1 MKLRL
6 LFLLLCFGTW
16 VFGQKT
22 HIGKQAYAIHKLVQK
37 EHYDPKPLDD
47 SLSAY
52 VFDTFIDNIDPSGFY
67 FRISDIH
74 RLEQYRFEIDDQMRN
89 ETSEFFDVA
98 TRLYEQR
105 LKTADS
111 LVTEVL
117 KTPFDFKKD
126 EVLSYLPEDY
136 KPYVLDTRSLQERW
150 RKWLKYSVLE
160 EIFEG
165 DYIENED
172 EQSIEDLL
180 KFVPEALE
188 AVEAAERF
196 EISSYLEHPAGF
208 RNYMATFYLEALAS
222 YYDPHTTYFSEI
234 DQQNFEEELSK
245 DKKAYGFSMNQN
257 AAGQVLIAG
266 LIPGSAAWMS
276 GQMSVGDQIIE
287 VKFEGGKKL
296 DVVRMDANSLSL
308 EFENATAQSMVMKL
322 KKPNGNI
329 EEVHL
334 TKAEIYVDQDVIKSV
349 ILDGEK
355 KVGYIIL
362 PDFYTDWDNY
372 NGLGC
377 ANDVAKNLVKLKQ
390 ENIDGLILDLRN
402 NGGGSLKE
410 AMDLAGIFINY
421 GPITIEADKYSE
433 GKTLKDMNRGAIY
446 TGPLVIL
453 VNGLSASASEI
464 FSAAMQDY
472 NRAIIVGS
480 QTYGKSTGQVIL
492 PLDPSG
498 GVDPSTELG
507 MGYLKVTTSK
517 FYRVNKTTHQK
528 EGLKP
533 DIMLRDYYELYDYA
547 EANYPNAIGNDN
559 IEKKIY
565 FTPAAPIN
573 KSSLKSQSE
582 TRMNQNQNYQKLC
595 EMIDTIDAFKAYYQ
609 EVPLNIEAYRAHE
622 KRMNDYYST
631 LWDSE
636 ESKAEQFEVINNKY
650 DLEIMKINDFRSKLN
665 DEYLENVAK
674 DLYIGEAYNI
684 ILDYIKSK

>member
-1 MKLRL
+1 
-6 LFLLLCFGTW
+6 
-16 VFGQKT
+16 
-22 HIGKQAYAIHKLVQK
+22 
-37 EHYDPKPLDD
+37 
-47 SLSAY
+47 
-52 VFDTFIDNIDPSGFY
+52 
-67 FRISDIH
+67 
-74 RLEQYRFEIDDQMRN
+74 
-89 ETSEFFDVA
+89 
-98 TRLYEQR
+98 
-105 LKTADS
+105 
-111 LVTEVL
+111 
-117 KTPFDFKKD
+117 
-126 EVLSYLPEDY
+126 
-136 KPYVLDTRSLQERW
+136 
-150 RKWLKYSVLE
+150 
-160 EIFEG
+160 
-165 DYIENED
+165 
-172 EQSIEDLL
+172 
-180 KFVPEALE
+180 
-188 AVEAAERF
+188 
-196 EISSYLEHPAGF
+196 
-208 RNYMATFYLEALAS
+208 MATFYLEALAS

-234 DQQNFEEELSK
+234 EQQNFEEELSK
-245 DKKAYGFSMNQN
+245 DKKAYGFSMTQN
-257 AAGQVLIAG
+257 AAGHVLIAG

-296 DVVRMDANSLSL
+296 DVQRMDANSLSL
-308 EFENATAQSMVMKL
+308 EFDNATAQSMVMTL

-349 ILDGEK
+349 ILEGEK

-421 GPITIEADKYSE
+421 GPITIETDKYSE

-492 PLDPSG
+492 PLDPTG
-498 GVDPSTELG
+498 GVDPSTEMG

-533 DIMLRDYYELYDYA
+533 DIVLRDFYELYDYA
-547 EANYPNAIGNDN
+547 EANYPNAIGNDK

-565 FTPAAPIN
+565 YTPAAPIDKSIL
-573 KSSLKSQSE
+573 KSSSDL
-582 TRMNQNQNYQKLC
+582 RMKQNENYQKLC
-595 EMIDTIDAFKAYYQ
+595 EMIDTIEAFKSYYQ
-609 EVPLNIEAYRAHE
+609 EVPLHIASYQKNE
-622 KRMNDYYST
+622 KKMNTYYST
-631 LWDSE
+631 LWDNE
-636 ESKAEQFEVINNKY
+636 EKLAEQFEVINNKY

-684 ILDYIKSK
+684 ILDHIKSK